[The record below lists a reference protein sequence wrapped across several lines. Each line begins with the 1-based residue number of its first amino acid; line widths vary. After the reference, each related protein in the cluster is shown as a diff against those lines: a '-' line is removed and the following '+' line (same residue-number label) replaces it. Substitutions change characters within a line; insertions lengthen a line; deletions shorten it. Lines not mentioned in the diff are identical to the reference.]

1 MNKSMLL
8 ATLKNKG
15 IPDEIIAAFEKVK
28 RENFIHERY
37 IAYAY
42 EDLPIPLSEGSSLPQ
57 PSAVAFMLSLLEPK
71 QNQKILE
78 IGSGSGYVLSLLSEI
93 IKNGKIIGLEIN
105 QNLAIKSRRA
115 LENNSNVEIINRSGS
130 FGLQEQAPFDRIILS
145 ASCKDE
151 YIPTRL
157 LDQLKEQGILVAPVK
172 QSLIRYKKI
181 NGQIE
186 KEEFPGFAF
195 VNLIE

>member
-1 MNKSMLL
+1 MLL